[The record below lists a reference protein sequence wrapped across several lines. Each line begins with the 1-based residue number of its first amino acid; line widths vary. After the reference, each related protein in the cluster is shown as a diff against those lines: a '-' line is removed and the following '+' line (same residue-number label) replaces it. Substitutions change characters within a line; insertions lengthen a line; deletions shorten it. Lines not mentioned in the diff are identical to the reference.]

1 MQIEKNGSGPWPGV
15 DVEGVTVT
23 LTVGDDALSFDCADL
38 QEDGQV
44 TVDVVR
50 GHDGGLAVGVEKG
63 VEYVANLI
71 IPPVRYEDV
80 PLPVTLEEPDL
91 PEDLDPACITPAPT
105 TESVRVPLAA
115 SDMEAVRL
123 ILWTV
128 TDNMEDNMA
137 TIITKD
143 SLRSSVESAT
153 GGLCTVLYDDAGHP
167 SFMRRIPKM
176 RIEDLYPDLGLT
188 GTHPAFIVNGV
199 EKSELFIGM
208 YPASLVDSYAVS
220 LPGMDP
226 ANYLNFDTLR

>member
-1 MQIEKNGSGPWPGV
+1 MQIEKNSSGPWPGV

-23 LTVGDDALSFDCADL
+23 LTVGDDALSFDCAAL

-128 TDNMEDNMA
+128 TDNMEA
-137 TIITKD
+137 
-143 SLRSSVESAT
+143 
-153 GGLCTVLYDDAGHP
+153 
-167 SFMRRIPKM
+167 
-176 RIEDLYPDLGLT
+176 
-188 GTHPAFIVNGV
+188 
-199 EKSELFIGM
+199 
-208 YPASLVDSYAVS
+208 
-220 LPGMDP
+220 
-226 ANYLNFDTLR
+226 

>member
-15 DVEGVTVT
+15 EMDGVTVT
-23 LTVGDDALSFDCADL
+23 LTVGDDALSFDCAAL

-128 TDNMEDNMA
+128 TDNMEA
-137 TIITKD
+137 
-143 SLRSSVESAT
+143 
-153 GGLCTVLYDDAGHP
+153 
-167 SFMRRIPKM
+167 
-176 RIEDLYPDLGLT
+176 
-188 GTHPAFIVNGV
+188 
-199 EKSELFIGM
+199 
-208 YPASLVDSYAVS
+208 
-220 LPGMDP
+220 
-226 ANYLNFDTLR
+226 

>member
-1 MQIEKNGSGPWPGV
+1 MQIEKDGSGPWPGV

-23 LTVGDDALSFDCADL
+23 LTVGDDALSFDCAAL

-80 PLPVTLEEPDL
+80 PLPVTLEEPNL

-128 TDNMEDNMA
+128 TDNMEA
-137 TIITKD
+137 
-143 SLRSSVESAT
+143 
-153 GGLCTVLYDDAGHP
+153 
-167 SFMRRIPKM
+167 
-176 RIEDLYPDLGLT
+176 
-188 GTHPAFIVNGV
+188 
-199 EKSELFIGM
+199 
-208 YPASLVDSYAVS
+208 
-220 LPGMDP
+220 
-226 ANYLNFDTLR
+226 

>member
-1 MQIEKNGSGPWPGV
+1 MQIETKGSGPWPSVEVDGV
-15 DVEGVTVT
+15 KVT
-23 LTVGDDALSFDCADL
+23 LTVGDDALSFDCAAL

-128 TDNMEDNMA
+128 TDNMEA
-137 TIITKD
+137 
-143 SLRSSVESAT
+143 
-153 GGLCTVLYDDAGHP
+153 
-167 SFMRRIPKM
+167 
-176 RIEDLYPDLGLT
+176 
-188 GTHPAFIVNGV
+188 
-199 EKSELFIGM
+199 
-208 YPASLVDSYAVS
+208 
-220 LPGMDP
+220 
-226 ANYLNFDTLR
+226 

>member
-1 MQIEKNGSGPWPGV
+1 MQIEKTGSGPWPGV

-23 LTVGDDALSFDCADL
+23 LTVGDDALSFDCAAL

-128 TDNMEDNMA
+128 TDNMEA
-137 TIITKD
+137 
-143 SLRSSVESAT
+143 
-153 GGLCTVLYDDAGHP
+153 
-167 SFMRRIPKM
+167 
-176 RIEDLYPDLGLT
+176 
-188 GTHPAFIVNGV
+188 
-199 EKSELFIGM
+199 
-208 YPASLVDSYAVS
+208 
-220 LPGMDP
+220 
-226 ANYLNFDTLR
+226 

>member
-1 MQIEKNGSGPWPGV
+1 MQIETKGSGPWPSVEVDGV
-15 DVEGVTVT
+15 KVT
-23 LTVGDDALSFDCADL
+23 LTVGDDALSFDCAAL

-50 GHDGGLAVGVEKG
+50 GHDGGLAVGVENG

-128 TDNMEDNMA
+128 TDNMEA
-137 TIITKD
+137 
-143 SLRSSVESAT
+143 
-153 GGLCTVLYDDAGHP
+153 
-167 SFMRRIPKM
+167 
-176 RIEDLYPDLGLT
+176 
-188 GTHPAFIVNGV
+188 
-199 EKSELFIGM
+199 
-208 YPASLVDSYAVS
+208 
-220 LPGMDP
+220 
-226 ANYLNFDTLR
+226 

>member
-1 MQIEKNGSGPWPGV
+1 MQIETKGSGPWPGV
-15 DVEGVTVT
+15 DVDGVKVT
-23 LTVGDDALSFDCADL
+23 LTVGDDALSFDCEAL

-50 GHDGGLAVGVEKG
+50 GHDGGLAVGVENG

-71 IPPVRYEDV
+71 IPPAHYEDV

-128 TDNMEDNMA
+128 TDNMEA
-137 TIITKD
+137 
-143 SLRSSVESAT
+143 
-153 GGLCTVLYDDAGHP
+153 
-167 SFMRRIPKM
+167 
-176 RIEDLYPDLGLT
+176 
-188 GTHPAFIVNGV
+188 
-199 EKSELFIGM
+199 
-208 YPASLVDSYAVS
+208 
-220 LPGMDP
+220 
-226 ANYLNFDTLR
+226 

>member
-23 LTVGDDALSFDCADL
+23 LTVGDDALSFDCAAL

-63 VEYVANLI
+63 GEYVANLI
-71 IPPVRYEDV
+71 IPPVRYEDA

-128 TDNMEDNMA
+128 TDNMEA
-137 TIITKD
+137 
-143 SLRSSVESAT
+143 
-153 GGLCTVLYDDAGHP
+153 
-167 SFMRRIPKM
+167 
-176 RIEDLYPDLGLT
+176 
-188 GTHPAFIVNGV
+188 
-199 EKSELFIGM
+199 
-208 YPASLVDSYAVS
+208 
-220 LPGMDP
+220 
-226 ANYLNFDTLR
+226 

>member
-15 DVEGVTVT
+15 DVKGVTVT
-23 LTVGDDALSFDCADL
+23 LTVGDDALSFDCAAL

-105 TESVRVPLAA
+105 TESVRDPLAA

-128 TDNMEDNMA
+128 TDNMEA
-137 TIITKD
+137 
-143 SLRSSVESAT
+143 
-153 GGLCTVLYDDAGHP
+153 
-167 SFMRRIPKM
+167 
-176 RIEDLYPDLGLT
+176 
-188 GTHPAFIVNGV
+188 
-199 EKSELFIGM
+199 
-208 YPASLVDSYAVS
+208 
-220 LPGMDP
+220 
-226 ANYLNFDTLR
+226 

>member
-50 GHDGGLAVGVEKG
+50 GHDGGLAVGGEKG

-128 TDNMEDNMA
+128 TDNMEA
-137 TIITKD
+137 
-143 SLRSSVESAT
+143 
-153 GGLCTVLYDDAGHP
+153 
-167 SFMRRIPKM
+167 
-176 RIEDLYPDLGLT
+176 
-188 GTHPAFIVNGV
+188 
-199 EKSELFIGM
+199 
-208 YPASLVDSYAVS
+208 
-220 LPGMDP
+220 
-226 ANYLNFDTLR
+226 

>member
-23 LTVGDDALSFDCADL
+23 LTVGDDALSFDCAAL

-105 TESVRVPLAA
+105 TESVRVSLAA

-128 TDNMEDNMA
+128 TDNMEA
-137 TIITKD
+137 
-143 SLRSSVESAT
+143 
-153 GGLCTVLYDDAGHP
+153 
-167 SFMRRIPKM
+167 
-176 RIEDLYPDLGLT
+176 
-188 GTHPAFIVNGV
+188 
-199 EKSELFIGM
+199 
-208 YPASLVDSYAVS
+208 
-220 LPGMDP
+220 
-226 ANYLNFDTLR
+226 

>member
-15 DVEGVTVT
+15 DVEGGTVT
-23 LTVGDDALSFDCADL
+23 LTVGDDALSFDCAAL

-128 TDNMEDNMA
+128 TDNMEA
-137 TIITKD
+137 
-143 SLRSSVESAT
+143 
-153 GGLCTVLYDDAGHP
+153 
-167 SFMRRIPKM
+167 
-176 RIEDLYPDLGLT
+176 
-188 GTHPAFIVNGV
+188 
-199 EKSELFIGM
+199 
-208 YPASLVDSYAVS
+208 
-220 LPGMDP
+220 
-226 ANYLNFDTLR
+226 

>member
-23 LTVGDDALSFDCADL
+23 LTVGDDALSFNCAAL

-128 TDNMEDNMA
+128 TDNMEA
-137 TIITKD
+137 
-143 SLRSSVESAT
+143 
-153 GGLCTVLYDDAGHP
+153 
-167 SFMRRIPKM
+167 
-176 RIEDLYPDLGLT
+176 
-188 GTHPAFIVNGV
+188 
-199 EKSELFIGM
+199 
-208 YPASLVDSYAVS
+208 
-220 LPGMDP
+220 
-226 ANYLNFDTLR
+226 

>member
-1 MQIEKNGSGPWPGV
+1 MQIEKNGSGPWP
-15 DVEGVTVT
+15 DVEMDGVTVT
-23 LTVGDDALSFDCADL
+23 LTVGENALSFDCAAL

-128 TDNMEDNMA
+128 TDNMEA
-137 TIITKD
+137 
-143 SLRSSVESAT
+143 
-153 GGLCTVLYDDAGHP
+153 
-167 SFMRRIPKM
+167 
-176 RIEDLYPDLGLT
+176 
-188 GTHPAFIVNGV
+188 
-199 EKSELFIGM
+199 
-208 YPASLVDSYAVS
+208 
-220 LPGMDP
+220 
-226 ANYLNFDTLR
+226 

>member
-23 LTVGDDALSFDCADL
+23 LTVGGAALSFDCAAL

-128 TDNMEDNMA
+128 TDNMEA
-137 TIITKD
+137 
-143 SLRSSVESAT
+143 
-153 GGLCTVLYDDAGHP
+153 
-167 SFMRRIPKM
+167 
-176 RIEDLYPDLGLT
+176 
-188 GTHPAFIVNGV
+188 
-199 EKSELFIGM
+199 
-208 YPASLVDSYAVS
+208 
-220 LPGMDP
+220 
-226 ANYLNFDTLR
+226 

>member
-23 LTVGDDALSFDCADL
+23 LTVGESSLAFDCAAL

-128 TDNMEDNMA
+128 TDNMEA
-137 TIITKD
+137 
-143 SLRSSVESAT
+143 
-153 GGLCTVLYDDAGHP
+153 
-167 SFMRRIPKM
+167 
-176 RIEDLYPDLGLT
+176 
-188 GTHPAFIVNGV
+188 
-199 EKSELFIGM
+199 
-208 YPASLVDSYAVS
+208 
-220 LPGMDP
+220 
-226 ANYLNFDTLR
+226 

>member
-23 LTVGDDALSFDCADL
+23 LTVGDDALSFDCAAL

-128 TDNMEDNMA
+128 TDNMEA
-137 TIITKD
+137 
-143 SLRSSVESAT
+143 
-153 GGLCTVLYDDAGHP
+153 
-167 SFMRRIPKM
+167 
-176 RIEDLYPDLGLT
+176 
-188 GTHPAFIVNGV
+188 
-199 EKSELFIGM
+199 
-208 YPASLVDSYAVS
+208 
-220 LPGMDP
+220 
-226 ANYLNFDTLR
+226 

>member
-15 DVEGVTVT
+15 EMDGVTVT
-23 LTVGDDALSFDCADL
+23 LTVGDDALSFDCAAL

-91 PEDLDPACITPAPT
+91 PEDLDPACLTSVPT
-105 TESVRVPLAA
+105 TERVRVPLAA
-115 SDMEAVRL
+115 EEMEAVRL

-128 TDNMEDNMA
+128 TDNMEA
-137 TIITKD
+137 
-143 SLRSSVESAT
+143 
-153 GGLCTVLYDDAGHP
+153 
-167 SFMRRIPKM
+167 
-176 RIEDLYPDLGLT
+176 
-188 GTHPAFIVNGV
+188 
-199 EKSELFIGM
+199 
-208 YPASLVDSYAVS
+208 
-220 LPGMDP
+220 
-226 ANYLNFDTLR
+226 